1 MTTQVIL
8 YYKITP
14 LSNPKHE
21 EREQRRLCESLG
33 LLGRVLISPDG
44 INGTLG
50 GVPDSIAKYV
60 EYCNAHQELSG
71 IDFKFDYV
79 PEIPFRKLQ
88 MRSRKEIVT
97 TGSREKFDINKR
109 SQHVDIDTFHQ
120 WLKNGEE
127 MVILD
132 LRNDYEWD
140 IGRFKNSVR
149 PPMKY
154 FRDLDENLKFYEQ
167 YKDKKV
173 VTFCTGG
180 IRCEFATP
188 QLVNIGFNPEH
199 LYQLEGGVIKYGE
212 KYGNEGFFEGKCFVF
227 DNRVAIDIN
236 KTENA
241 VVVGKCT
248 VCGAANDT
256 YRNCSYAECNKLF
269 LACDSCWEKIEY
281 TCSEYCRE
289 VVKDPSKKRPERIKV
304 ILHRNK

>member
-1 MTTQVIL
+1 MYQIIL

-14 LSNPKHE
+14 IANPKHE
-21 EREQRRLCESLG
+21 EREQRRLCQSLE
-33 LLGRVLISPDG
+33 LKGRVLISPDG

-50 GVPDSIAKYV
+50 GTPDSIAKYV
-60 EYCNAHQELSG
+60 QYCNNHAELAG
-71 IDFKFDYV
+71 IDFKFDMVDQV
-79 PEIPFRKLQ
+79 PFKKLQ
-88 MRSRKEIVT
+88 MRTRKEIVT

-120 WLKNGEE
+120 WMKDGED

-132 LRNDYEWD
+132 LRNDYEWE
-140 IGRFKNSVR
+140 IGRFKNSIR

-188 QLVNIGFNPEH
+188 QLVNIGFNPEN
-199 LYQLEGGVIKYGE
+199 LYQLDGGVIKYGE

-227 DNRVAIDIN
+227 DDRIAIDID
-236 KTENA
+236 KSENA
-241 VVVGKCT
+241 VVVGRCAI
-248 VCGAANDT
+248 CGISNDV
-256 YRNCSYAECNKLF
+256 YRNCSNALCNKLF
-269 LACDSCWEKIEY
+269 LACEACWEKLEH
-281 TCSEYCRE
+281 TCSEYCQE
-289 VVKDPSKKRPERIKV
+289 VIKDPSKIRPERVKV
-304 ILHRNK
+304 VLHRNK